1 MKGRKDNENPLSAIL
16 VLLVMGAG
24 GGYQTE
30 SVTGELWLTPR
41 IGDGLQGLKQSM
53 LSTRNDSGI
62 S

>member
-41 IGDGLQGLKQSM
+41 IGDGLQEQSV
-53 LSTRNDSGI
+53 LSTRNESGI